1 MSTHGELQMRRT
13 RDLLAFFLVVQ
24 LLVCVQTSRGQDR
37 LRIAYSAISGA
48 MLTPWVGLEA
58 GIFKKNGL
66 DAQLIYIPGG
76 STAAAA
82 LAGGDVQVILAS
94 GDGVVRGRLQGLDLI
109 SFADMTSTLVFS
121 LMARPEIATAAE
133 IRGKKVGATR
143 FGTSSYAA
151 LVAGLKHFGIQP
163 NDTTVL
169 QMGGMPQVLL
179 GLQSG
184 GIAAGILSPPNNIKA
199 KKLGM
204 KEFLDVGTLKIPFQM
219 NTFIA
224 KGEFTRKYPDT
235 MRRLVRSIVESIH
248 TIKTDQPATIKI
260 LQKYTHVDDPE
271 ILAETYR
278 IFALKYLPT
287 VPLPSED
294 AVKQRLAEL
303 SLEDDKARQAN
314 FKEFVDSRW
323 VKELEENGFIARLY
337 RP

>member
-1 MSTHGELQMRRT
+1 MTTHTKFHARR
-13 RDLLAFFLVVQ
+13 LYALWAFFLAVQ
-24 LLVCVQTSRGQDR
+24 LLLCVQTSRAEER

-48 MLTPWVGLEA
+48 MLTPWVGLET
-58 GIFKKNGL
+58 GIFRKNGL

-94 GDGVVRGRLQGLDLI
+94 GDGVIRGRLQGLDLV

-133 IRGKKVGATR
+133 IKGKRVGATR

-151 LVAGLKHFGIQP
+151 LVAGLKHFGIQAS
-163 NDTTVL
+163 DTTVL

-184 GIAAGILSPPNNIKA
+184 AIAAGILSPPNNIKA

-219 NTFIA
+219 NTFIT

-248 TIKTDQPATIKI
+248 KIKTDQATTIKI
-260 LQKYTHVDDPE
+260 LQKYTHVDDAE

-278 IFALKYLPT
+278 IFAL
-287 VPLPSED
+287 
-294 AVKQRLAEL
+294 
-303 SLEDDKARQAN
+303 N
-314 FKEFVDSRW
+314 
-323 VKELEENGFIARLY
+323 Y
-337 RP
+337 RPSLCPARKQ